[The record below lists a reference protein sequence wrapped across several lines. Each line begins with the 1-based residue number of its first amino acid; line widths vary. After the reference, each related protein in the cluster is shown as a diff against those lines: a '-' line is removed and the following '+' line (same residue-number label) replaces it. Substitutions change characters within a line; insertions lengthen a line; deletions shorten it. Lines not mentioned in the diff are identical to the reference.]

1 MCCFASVA
9 TQLSL
14 LVEENRPALK
24 DFSGEGL
31 YEMSRFMVE
40 ARELV
45 AALARIS
52 DRFETDPA
60 RFMFGDSTQGYTP
73 Q

>member
-1 MCCFASVA
+1 
-9 TQLSL
+9 
-14 LVEENRPALK
+14 
-24 DFSGEGL
+24 
-31 YEMSRFMVE
+31 MSRFLAE

-45 AALARIS
+45 AALTRIS